1 MVFKIH
7 YLLDMQLK
15 VLNPKYRVGI
25 LLTLWLALLFIFVTI
40 LHKKYTVKI
49 KNYTQFFVMK
59 FKNRPIDA
67 DKIVFT
73 DILKPSIS
81 ICCTNYKTQTHDG
94 LPIFSTLR
102 INKTMNHEN
111 NYNVINYAF

>member
-1 MVFKIH
+1 
-7 YLLDMQLK
+7 MQLK
-15 VLNPKYRVGI
+15 VFNPKYRLGT

-49 KNYTQFFVMK
+49 KNYIQFFVMK

-81 ICCTNYKTQTHDG
+81 FCCTNYKTQTHDG
-94 LPIFSTLR
+94 LPILSTLR